1 VLKKQVREL
10 EAKNKDQED
19 ELEDQA
25 STIHTLEQARQRLEM
40 SVEQNRQQRQRDVDA
55 KEEEM
60 EEMKS
65 SYNKKVTS

>member
-1 VLKKQVREL
+1 MLKKQVREL